1 MCAEDTCVC
10 ALLGPTPVTRPAES
24 ASEPL
29 SCYWCYPDGWMERK
43 RKRLLPCG
51 ALIFFHSLTRGRAP
65 RVHTHPI
72 HFHGN
77 NFHFSP
83 ARYGDLRHR
92 STSLIS
98 ARSIGRCCGDFASVR
113 CSLSVGDGKQLV
125 AVALR
130 LQHRGGAAR
139 VQGGGPQGPQTA
151 AGPRRR
157 VRRHWPPVHLLQV
170 RISITNFMKRVLVG
184 CGNFQSAVSKKHTLW
199 LKDYPNIY
207 TL

>member
-1 MCAEDTCVC
+1 MRPARPDGHLALPLRAAQTRFSLPATYKSGPGCVCAEDTCVC
-10 ALLGPTPVTRPAES
+10 VPCSARRPLRDLPRVPPS
-24 ASEPL
+24 H
-29 SCYWCYPDGWMERK
+29 YPATGATQTDGWSEKERGCC
-43 RKRLLPCG
+43 RAARSSS
-51 ALIFFHSLTRGRAP
+51 FTHSLADERHAFT
-65 RVHTHPI
+65 HTHPI
-72 HFHGN
+72 HFPGN
-77 NFHFSP
+77 NFHFFP

-113 CSLSVGDGKQLV
+113 CSLSVSDGKQLV

-157 VRRHWPPVHLLQV
+157 VRRH
-170 RISITNFMKRVLVG
+170 
-184 CGNFQSAVSKKHTLW
+184 
-199 LKDYPNIY
+199 
-207 TL
+207 